1 MKQKEEKK
9 KYSKKSDFEVRLLIL
24 CGLIEQGKMTLQEIS
39 QKVYG
44 NTKTNQLGRVFNVLQ
59 EMIKSDV
66 IVPSKSSDGLSFKA
80 SMPASMDPES
90 LKAAIM
96 QIVNLAK

>member
-1 MKQKEEKK
+1 
-9 KYSKKSDFEVRLLIL
+9 LLIL

-39 QKVYG
+39 QKIYG

-66 IVPSKSSDGLSFKA
+66 IVPSKSSDGLTFKA
-80 SMPASMDPES
+80 SIPASIDSVAM
-90 LKAAIM
+90 KTAIEHL
-96 QIVNLAK
+96 INLAK

>member
-9 KYSKKSDFEVRLLIL
+9 KYSKKSDFEIRLLIL

-59 EMIKSDV
+59 EMIKGDV
-66 IVPSKSSDGLSFKA
+66 IVPSKSSDGLTFKA
-80 SMPASMDPES
+80 SIPGSIEPEA
-90 LKAAIM
+90 LKTAIEHL
-96 QIVNLAK
+96 ISLAK